1 MGKRI
6 VAYIP
11 LYPDICAVPPTLLI
25 HKIVG
30 NLELHKLKSLGWKP
44 ILRIR
49 EKTHPERHCS
59 LFHTLWKLTLV
70 NIFTVLDKSYFNR
83 ILNSNVTKIEAKT
96 FPHSG
101 SLITPHR
108 LGYIMMC
115 KLIWIHNKLVFIVH
129 SSWAT
134 LKSAFLF
141 SSHTLWS
148 TFARQRVDIKGR
160 NPHFPSCAT
169 DLNTHLKP
177 SFAGHY
183 YSDMNN
189 SATEVKKKSESTRR
203 KIIMLI

>member
-1 MGKRI
+1 
-6 VAYIP
+6 
-11 LYPDICAVPPTLLI
+11 
-25 HKIVG
+25 
-30 NLELHKLKSLGWKP
+30 
-44 ILRIR
+44 
-49 EKTHPERHCS
+49 
-59 LFHTLWKLTLV
+59 
-70 NIFTVLDKSYFNR
+70 
-83 ILNSNVTKIEAKT
+83 
-96 FPHSG
+96 
-101 SLITPHR
+101 
-108 LGYIMMC
+108 MMC

-189 SATEVKKKSESTRR
+189 SATEVKKKVKAQEEKSSCLSSQPPNFSIEKHSGFYSLCQNALSIR
-203 KIIMLI
+203 KYAWKMSMIKKNTPWKTHEKHHT

>member
-1 MGKRI
+1 METHLTYSREDSSREALQSI
-6 VAYIP
+6 SHS
-11 LYPDICAVPPTLLI
+11 L
-25 HKIVG
+25 KI
-30 NLELHKLKSLGWKP
+30 NTCE
-44 ILRIR
+44 
-49 EKTHPERHCS
+49 C
-59 LFHTLWKLTLV
+59 F
-70 NIFTVLDKSYFNR
+70 FTVLEKSSFNWTP
-83 ILNSNVTKIEAKT
+83 NSNVTKIQSKT

>member
-1 MGKRI
+1 
-6 VAYIP
+6 
-11 LYPDICAVPPTLLI
+11 
-25 HKIVG
+25 
-30 NLELHKLKSLGWKP
+30 
-44 ILRIR
+44 
-49 EKTHPERHCS
+49 
-59 LFHTLWKLTLV
+59 
-70 NIFTVLDKSYFNR
+70 
-83 ILNSNVTKIEAKT
+83 
-96 FPHSG
+96 
-101 SLITPHR
+101 
-108 LGYIMMC
+108 MMC

-189 SATEVKKKSESTRR
+189 SATEVKKK
-203 KIIMLI
+203 KWKHKKKNHHAYLVNPPIFQ